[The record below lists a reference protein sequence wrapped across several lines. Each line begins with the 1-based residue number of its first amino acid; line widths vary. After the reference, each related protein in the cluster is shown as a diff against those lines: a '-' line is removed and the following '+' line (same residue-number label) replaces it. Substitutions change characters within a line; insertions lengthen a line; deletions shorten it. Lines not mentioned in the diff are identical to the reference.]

1 MIITYIHRIG
11 WFIGL
16 VLLQVLILNNV
27 HIAGY
32 ATPFLYIYFI
42 LKFNS
47 GTSRNELM
55 LWAFFFG
62 LTIDVFSDTPGMNAA
77 ATVLLA
83 FLRPSL
89 LRLFTPRDN
98 QDNLVPSFKSMG
110 ITPFLKYTTAS
121 VFIHS
126 LALLSIE
133 FFSFSG
139 YLAVAAAGG
148 IVYRSDCNLYC
159 SCGRHK
165 EIAMAKDY
173 RLEKRKFVI
182 GGIALSI
189 VLIYLIR
196 LFVLQITSR

>member
-98 QDNLVPSFKSMG
+98 LVPSFKSMG

-139 YLAVAAAGG
+139 IWLLLLRVALCTVLTVTCIVAVEG
-148 IVYRSDCNLYC
+148 IR
-159 SCGRHK
+159 R
-165 EIAMAKDY
+165 
-173 RLEKRKFVI
+173 
-182 GGIALSI
+182 
-189 VLIYLIR
+189 
-196 LFVLQITSR
+196 

>member
-42 LKFNS
+42 LKFAS

-62 LTIDVFSDTPGMNAA
+62 LTIDIFADTPGMNAA

-98 QDNLVPSFKSMG
+98 LDSIIPSFKSMD
-110 ITPFLKYTTAS
+110 ILRNARNEIYLSMRFLD
-121 VFIHS
+121 V
-126 LALLSIE
+126 
-133 FFSFSG
+133 
-139 YLAVAAAGG
+139 
-148 IVYRSDCNLYC
+148 
-159 SCGRHK
+159 
-165 EIAMAKDY
+165 
-173 RLEKRKFVI
+173 
-182 GGIALSI
+182 ALSSSH
-189 VLIYLIR
+189 LPASGCCYCG
-196 LFVLQITSR
+196 

>member
-1 MIITYIHRIG
+1 MIIT
-11 WFIGL
+11 
-16 VLLQVLILNNV
+16 
-27 HIAGY
+27 
-32 ATPFLYIYFI
+32 YIYFI

-139 YLAVAAAGG
+139 IWLLLLRVALCTVLTVTCIVAVEG
-148 IVYRSDCNLYC
+148 IR
-159 SCGRHK
+159 R
-165 EIAMAKDY
+165 
-173 RLEKRKFVI
+173 
-182 GGIALSI
+182 
-189 VLIYLIR
+189 
-196 LFVLQITSR
+196 